1 MKSFVLWTM
10 LCAFCLTLFPANV
23 MARKLPPA
31 DFEEMYRV
39 AASGNLGS
47 LMAAS
52 SRGLDLDAR
61 NPDGDTGLCMAV
73 RRGNFLAYNTFIK
86 AGAHNHP
93 PCVNRIPSAQYKR
106 FMDSPNS
113 IKYSR
118 YPGSFEVRESH
129 DWEIVGAFAAA
140 AGAFIYVV
148 VESIKNSKK

>member
-1 MKSFVLWTM
+1 MKRFALWTM
-10 LCAFCLTLFPANV
+10 LFSFCLTLLPTDV
-23 MARKLPPA
+23 WARKLPPA

-61 NPDGDTGLCMAV
+61 NSNGDTGLCVAIK
-73 RRGNFLAYNTFIK
+73 RSDFLAYNTFIK

-93 PCVNRIPSAQYKR
+93 PCVNRIPAAQYGS
-106 FMDSPNS
+106 FIDSPGA

-118 YPGSFEVRESH
+118 YPSSFTPRENN
-129 DWEIVGAFAAA
+129 DWLIAGAFAAMA
-140 AGAFIYVV
+140 VAIVYIVRSATD
-148 VESIKNSKK
+148 